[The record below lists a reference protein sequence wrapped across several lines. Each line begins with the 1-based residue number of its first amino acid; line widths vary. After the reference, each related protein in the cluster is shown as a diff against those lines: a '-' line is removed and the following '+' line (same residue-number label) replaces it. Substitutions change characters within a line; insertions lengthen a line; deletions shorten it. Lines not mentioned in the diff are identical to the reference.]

1 MAGNDTESNCV
12 VGVVIREGMVLLVH
26 RASWLR
32 VLPSA
37 WGLFGGHVEGGESL
51 EEAVR
56 REARE
61 ELGIVPLTLR
71 RLGQLDNPG
80 EPGVVH
86 VYAVLTWESEPE
98 NAAPEEHTEIRWFS
112 AVELPESAALDAY
125 RPFVAAATQI
135 SGAQATGWAL

>member
-1 MAGNDTESNCV
+1 MAGNGIEPACV
-12 VGVVIREGMVLLVH
+12 VGVVIKEGMVLLVQ

-32 VLPSA
+32 VLPGA
-37 WGLFGGHVEGGESL
+37 WGLFGGHVEGSESR
-51 EEAVR
+51 EEALC

-71 RLGQLDNPG
+71 RLGQLDNPV

-112 AVELPESAALDAY
+112 VADLPESAALDAY
-125 RPFVAAATQI
+125 RPFVEAAAQM
-135 SGAQATGWAL
+135 SSP